1 MTAKIAILNKE
12 AIALAA
18 DSAVTARGG
27 EGMKIFTTAN
37 KIFALSPKIPV
48 RVMVYN
54 NAQFIG
60 VYRQRQEQQEQ

>member
-1 MTAKIAILNKE
+1 
-12 AIALAA
+12 
-18 DSAVTARGG
+18 
-27 EGMKIFTTAN
+27 MKIFTTAN

-48 RVMVYN
+48 GVMVYN